1 MRFWILESLALGGD
15 WWVLVVDL
23 LDLGVEFVECEVEE
37 IGDGLLG
44 VRCCCCCSMKKSG
57 L

>member
-1 MRFWILESLALGGD
+1 MLRVRFWILESLALGGD

-44 VRCCCCCSMKKSG
+44 VR
-57 L
+57 